1 MHPGVCTYS
10 GSAGTTTISLTLQS
24 CRGERFN
31 NIRCHNGDL
40 RDMEVAGDA
49 FTGTVDA
56 AGIVGTEEQRWNT
69 FVSGAAT
76 ATGAPLVFISAFGL
90 KRGPFAD

>member
-1 MHPGVCTYS
+1 MHAAVCTYS
-10 GSAGTTTISLTLQS
+10 GSAGTTTIALTLQA
-24 CRGERFN
+24 CLGGKLN
-31 NIRCHNGDL
+31 NIKCTNGDL
-40 RDMEVAGDA
+40 RDLELVGGA

-69 FVSGAAT
+69 F
-76 ATGAPLVFISAFGL
+76 ATGTANPNAPMVINSAFGL